1 MQLLISVVDV
11 DEVDAARAG
20 GADILDL
27 KNPAEGSLG
36 APTPATIIEV
46 RRAAPRP
53 QLLSVAI
60 GDMPDLPGTAA
71 LAAVGA
77 AACGADYVKV
87 GLWGPR
93 TEAAAVALL
102 RQASA
107 AVAAYPGVSLIA
119 GGYADAERAGT
130 LDPCSLPAVAL
141 RGGATGCLID
151 TAIKDGRP
159 LFDFLKPETLAG
171 LIKDA
176 HEAGLLMAL
185 AGAIRLKDLPIL
197 RDLGADIV
205 GIRSA
210 ACRDSKRAGPLEA
223 ARVRQLRALL
233 DGAGMALLTDTCA

>member
-1 MQLLISVVDV
+1 MQLLVSVVNL
-11 DEVDAARAG
+11 DEVEAALSG
-20 GADILDL
+20 GADLLDL

-36 APTPATIIEV
+36 APIPATIIEV

-93 TEAAAVALL
+93 TEATAVALL
-102 RQASA
+102 HRVSDALG
-107 AVAAYPGVSLIA
+107 AYHGVSLIA
-119 GGYADAERAGT
+119 AGYADAERAGT
-130 LDPCSLPAVAL
+130 LDPCSLPAIAQ
-141 RGGATGCLID
+141 RGGAAGCLID

-159 LFDFLKPETLAG
+159 LFDFLAPETLAD
-171 LIKDA
+171 LVNEA
-176 HEAGLLMAL
+176 HAAGLLIAL
-185 AGAIRLKDLPIL
+185 AGALRPQDLPIL

-205 GIRSA
+205 GVRSA
-210 ACRDSKRAGPLEA
+210 VCRDGRRTGPLEA
-223 ARVRQLRALL
+223 ARVRQLRELL
-233 DGAGMALLTDTCA
+233 DSIRTVCY